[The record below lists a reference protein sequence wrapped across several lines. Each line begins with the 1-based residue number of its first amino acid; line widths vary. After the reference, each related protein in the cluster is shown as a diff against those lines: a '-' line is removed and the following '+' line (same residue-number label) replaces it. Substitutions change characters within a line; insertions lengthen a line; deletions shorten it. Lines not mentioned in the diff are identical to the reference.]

1 MITYLGKSIPNLS
14 QITDS
19 LRQLTKKESLW
30 PTRNYRMHLMTQ
42 RKVSRQHCNSWLIFQ
57 SAPSVPT
64 AVSSDAS
71 PHGLG
76 AMLWQQDSRG
86 HWTPVVC
93 ASCSL
98 TDAETCYS
106 QLEWEML
113 GVVFAITRFRQYV
126 LGRSAQVWTDH
137 KPLIS
142 IVNKSFDDVSPRLQ
156 RWLVS
161 LMPYQFTLP

>member
-1 MITYLGKSIPNLS
+1 VKYLGHWLTYQGVLPDRSKMRAIQDMPYPESVTEVKRFLRMVTYLGKSIPNLS

-93 ASCSL
+93 AGCSV
-98 TDAETCYS
+98 DSE
-106 QLEWEML
+106 
-113 GVVFAITRFRQYV
+113 
-126 LGRSAQVWTDH
+126 
-137 KPLIS
+137 
-142 IVNKSFDDVSPRLQ
+142 
-156 RWLVS
+156 
-161 LMPYQFTLP
+161 